1 MSFIRNSEEARANL
15 IHQVREVL
23 DHAESE
29 GRGLDAEEL
38 RKIENIEGDI
48 ARHDEAIAVATRNE
62 SRATE
67 ASLAA
72 RGFVPVE
79 EARSDAQIFRAL
91 ADGELR
97 GHTFNPSGEAR
108 ATLVPSVNTVP
119 VDFLDRVMM
128 KARLVGPYL
137 DVAEVFNRTS
147 GSDLRIPTMT
157 AYSTA
162 AEFAAGSAIDASEP
176 TFSSIL
182 LQPKKQA
189 FLVGIANELLTD
201 SGVDIQ
207 GIIADQAGNA
217 IGTRANAVIHAAVTA
232 VAGSGVTAGTTNAIT
247 ADELIDLVFSV
258 DGAVRA
264 MSAAFVVNGSTLSA
278 IRKLKDGEG
287 RYILDVVAGGPSTI
301 LGYPVLEQPA
311 AASIATG
318 TKPVFFG
325 DFSSVKVATTG
336 LDVAVSPDYAF
347 NQDITTYRFVYR
359 LAAGVGD
366 ATSIKY
372 LKMA

>member
-1 MSFIRNSEEARANL
+1 MSFIRNSEEARGNL

-38 RKIENIEGDI
+38 RKIENIEADI
-48 ARHDEAIAVATRNE
+48 ARHDDAIGVAKRNE
-62 SRATE
+62 ARASEATE
-67 ASLAA
+67 AA
-72 RGFVPVE
+72 RGFVPAASART
-79 EARSDAQIFRAL
+79 EADIFRAL
-91 ADGELR
+91 ADGEMR

-108 ATLVPSVNTVP
+108 ATLVPSANTVP

-137 DVAEVFNRTS
+137 DVAEVFTRTS

-162 AEFAAGSAIDASEP
+162 AEFAAGAAIDASEP

-182 LQPKKQA
+182 IQPKKQA
-189 FLVGIANELLTD
+189 FLVGVANELLTD
-201 SGVDIQ
+201 SGFSIEQV
-207 GIIADQAGNA
+207 IADQAGNA
-217 IGTRANAVIHAAVTA
+217 IGARANAVIHAAVTA
-232 VAGSGVTAGTTNAIT
+232 VSGAGVTAGTTNAIT
-247 ADELIDLVFSV
+247 ADELLDLVFSV

-264 MSAAFVVNGSTLSA
+264 MAPAFVVNTSTLAA
-278 IRKLKDGEG
+278 IRKLKDDAGA
-287 RYILDVVAGGPSTI
+287 YILDYVSGGPSTI
-301 LGYPVLEQPA
+301 LGFPVLEQPA

-325 DFSSVKVATTG
+325 DFSQVKVATTG

-359 LAAGVGD
+359 LGAGVGD
-366 ATSIKY
+366 AASIKY
-372 LKMA
+372 LEMA